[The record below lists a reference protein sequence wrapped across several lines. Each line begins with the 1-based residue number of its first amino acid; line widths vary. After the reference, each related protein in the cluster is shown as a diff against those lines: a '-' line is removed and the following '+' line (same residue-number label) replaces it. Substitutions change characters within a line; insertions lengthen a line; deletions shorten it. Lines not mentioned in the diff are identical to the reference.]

1 MGTAD
6 LAILGSSD
14 ENDVYVEKY
23 IRSARITCI
32 YAKKPS
38 QAILE
43 LIQIMEPS
51 GIDVNPEEFFAAV
64 MEREKLVST
73 AIGVGVA
80 IPHAKLEAYKDFFI
94 IMGVQKEPG
103 IPWSAL
109 DGNPVRIVFLIGGP
123 ANRQKEYLQILSKI
137 TFIIKEE
144 ENRRK
149 ILKAKSPEEIASV
162 FKNF

>member
-1 MGTAD
+1 MGKAD

-14 ENDVYVEKY
+14 DNDIYVEKY
-23 IRSARITCI
+23 IRSNRITCL

-43 LIQIMEPS
+43 LIQIMKSS
-51 GIDVNPEEFFAAV
+51 GIDINPEEFFAAV
-64 MEREKLVST
+64 MEREKIVST

-80 IPHAKLEAYKDFFI
+80 IPHAKLETYKDFFI
-94 IMGVQKEPG
+94 IMGVQKDPG

-149 ILKAKSPEEIASV
+149 ILKAKSPQEIESV

>member
-1 MGTAD
+1 MEKAV
-6 LAILGSSD
+6 LAILGSND
-14 ENDVYVEKY
+14 EDVCIEKY
-23 IRSARITCI
+23 IQPNRITYI
-32 YAKKPS
+32 HAKKPR

-43 LIQIMEPS
+43 LIELMKPA
-51 GIDVNPEEFFAAV
+51 GIDVDLEEFFTAV
-64 MEREKLVST
+64 MEREKIVST

-80 IPHAKLEAYKDFFI
+80 IPHAKLEFYKDFFI
-94 IMGVQKEPG
+94 LMGVQKEPG
-103 IPWSAL
+103 ISWSAL

-123 ANRQKEYLQILSKI
+123 ASRQKEYLQILSKI

-149 ILKAKSPEEIASV
+149 ILKAASLDEIASV